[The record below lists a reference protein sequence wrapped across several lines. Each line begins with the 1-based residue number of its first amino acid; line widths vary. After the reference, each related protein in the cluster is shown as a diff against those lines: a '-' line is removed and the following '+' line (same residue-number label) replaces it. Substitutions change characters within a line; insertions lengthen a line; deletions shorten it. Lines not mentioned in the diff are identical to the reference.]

1 MSGSNGSFKNRFGPW
16 AVVTGASS
24 GIGRAIAVELAR
36 EGVHLALVA
45 RRRDALELLARDLSA
60 ENGIETRVVVADLAG
75 RDAAQEI
82 QAATADLDVGLLIAA
97 AGYGTSG
104 PLISLPVGPELEMID
119 VNCRALVELSALYG
133 RRFAA
138 RSAGGIVLFS
148 SLLAFQGAAGAAT
161 YSATKAFVQ
170 TFAEGLRRELAP
182 AGVAVLSAAPGP
194 VRTEFGERADMRMS
208 FADEPSV
215 VARDTLKAL
224 GRRTTV
230 RPGVVSKALAGAMA
244 FVPRWGR
251 TIIMGRV
258 MADMTRHQAK
268 APERRVAA
276 AS

>member
-138 RSAGGIVLFS
+138 RRAGGVVLFS